1 MKKLFLLIA
10 FAMFCS
16 IALFSQTA
24 KVGKKVPN
32 YTFTRLFN
40 TSKDSISLN
49 SLKGKTVILE
59 FWATWCGPCLPA
71 MRKLD
76 SLQSE
81 FQDDLI
87 VITVSSDDENRL
99 KKYIDNTHTKLIIA
113 YDTTHFDVFN
123 YKYIPHTILID
134 KDGIVRSITSPEN
147 INKQTIRLL
156 IEDNKVDL
164 SYKNDFVI
172 DTSSVKVLKSV
183 KNRNYE
189 IILTNYNPTEGA
201 SMRSKKSIDGYMN
214 GIEIHNLTLVQIFR
228 ILFDIPSSKRIIYK
242 TPLSADDFVFNND
255 NVYNLVA
262 NVSKKYEPEF
272 KKLVLTFLNDY
283 FDVNARKSKA
293 ELACYRLIKVN
304 DVLKPSTSEV
314 STYSSRGPYFSVKKQ
329 PIKALAE
336 YLESFSSVPVIDKTG
351 LSGFYDIELA
361 WDFNDKKSI
370 DTELKKYGLALDKTK
385 EKSFIEVLEIYK
397 KK

>member
-1 MKKLFLLIA
+1 MKKLFLFTML
-10 FAMFCS
+10 AMFCS
-16 IALFSQTA
+16 KALFSQTA
-24 KVGKKVPN
+24 EVGKKVPD
-32 YTFTRLFN
+32 YTFTKLLN

-49 SLKGKTVILE
+49 NLKGKTVILE
-59 FWATWCGPCLPA
+59 FWATWCGSCLPA

-76 SLQSE
+76 SLQSK
-81 FQDDLI
+81 FKDDLI

-99 KKYIDNTHTKLIIA
+99 KNYIDNTHTKLIIA

-134 KDGIVRSITSPEN
+134 KDGIVRAITSPDDLNKEVISN
-147 INKQTIRLL
+147 LINN
-156 IEDNKVDL
+156 NKVDL
-164 SYKNDFVI
+164 SFKNDFVV
-172 DTSSVKVLKSV
+172 DTSSVRVLKSV
-183 KNRNYE
+183 KTRNYE
-189 IILTNYNPTEGA
+189 IVLTNYNPTEGA
-201 SMRSKKSIDGYMN
+201 SMRSKKSVDGYMN

-242 TPLSADDFVFNND
+242 TPLSANDFVYNND

-283 FDVNARKSKA
+283 FDVNAKKSKA

-304 DVLKPSTSEV
+304 DVLNPSTSEV

-336 YLESFSSVPVIDKTG
+336 YLENFSSVPVIDKTG

-361 WDFNDKKSI
+361 WDFNDRKSI
-370 DTELKKYGLALDKTK
+370 DTELKKYGLILDKTK
-385 EKSFIEVLEIYK
+385 VKLPVEVLEIYK